1 MIYIYN
7 ETTDKYTDLYRQA
20 FENLEEFL
28 GDEAEDTTVYK
39 IMFFVSLDDIF
50 EQAKKRSAFRGRF
63 AKDAQG
69 KSLLEQ
75 MVITDDERELI
86 EDQLPNGAT
95 ELQKKLSAWMKA
107 VNESY
112 KYGVTFGAKAPIGTI
127 TSASGSTVSDSSA
140 PFTAGALAGYK
151 LVILSGDIEHEERE
165 ILSNT
170 TSELTLEREFTD
182 DPTGLEYGVYDPDE
196 KFITYALQ
204 MELNWN
210 FAILQAVEAAI
221 KEAMVSYELAQ
232 WYLANRYMDDY
243 AIEDAKYKNE
253 LMKARSALFQGR
265 ESWTRPSDFFAL

>member
-20 FENLEEFL
+20 FESLEEYL

-39 IMFFVSLDDIF
+39 IMFFVSMNDIF
-50 EQAKKRSAFRGRF
+50 EEAKRRSAFRGRF
-63 AKDAQG
+63 ARDKEG
-69 KSLLEQ
+69 RPLLDQ
-75 MVITDDERELI
+75 FAITDDERDLI
-86 EDQLPNGAT
+86 ENQLPNGAT

-112 KYGVTFGAKAPIGTI
+112 QYGVSFGAKAPIGVI
-127 TSASGSTVSDSSA
+127 TSASGTTIGDSRS
-140 PFTAGALAGYK
+140 PFTPGALTGYK
-151 LVILSGDIEHEERE
+151 LVILSGDIENEERE

-170 TSELTLEREFTD
+170 ASELTIEREFTA
-182 DPTGLEYGVYDPDE
+182 DPLGLDYGVYNPEE

-210 FAILQAVEAAI
+210 FAILQAVEAAV
-221 KEAMVSYELAQ
+221 KEALVSYELAQ

-265 ESWTRPSDFFAL
+265 ESWTRPTDFFAV

>member
-1 MIYIYN
+1 MIYLYN
-7 ETTDKYTDLYRQA
+7 ETTDTYTDLYRSA

-39 IMFFVSLDDIF
+39 ILFFVSLDDIF

-63 AKDAQG
+63 ARDAQG

-75 MVITDDERELI
+75 MAITDDERSLI
-86 EDQLPNGAT
+86 EDLLPNGAT
-95 ELQKKLSAWMKA
+95 DLQKKLSAWMKA

-112 KYGVTFGAKAPIGTI
+112 KYGVSFGAKNPSGTVTGVSGTTI
-127 TSASGSTVSDSSA
+127 TDSTA
-140 PFTAGALAGYK
+140 PFTAGDLTGYK
-151 LVILSGDIEHEERE
+151 LVILSGDIIHEERE

-170 TSELTLEREFTD
+170 TTEIVVDREFTSS
-182 DPTGLEYGVYDPDE
+182 PLGLLYGVYNPDE

-210 FAILQAVEAAI
+210 FAILQAVEAAV
-221 KEAMVSYELAQ
+221 KEALVSYELAQ

-243 AIEDAKYKNE
+243 AIEDGKFKAE
-253 LMKARSALFQGR
+253 MMKARSALFQGR
-265 ESWTRPSDFFAL
+265 DQWRRPLNHFS